1 MPFGQAQRQ
10 GSRMVTFRSQQSA
23 KLHAGPDQ
31 FGSEIACCT
40 PLPAIVSAHLLQSA
54 IQHCEFN
61 ILTQSKVSV
70 RDFNRL
76 SLKGKA
82 QVHHVKQMSRKG
94 QARQVEC
101 KLFMMHSCAQLP
113 VGAFEARQFARL
125 QYRVKLNRKPFECWP
140 ITPNY
145 FAERVSLRKTGQN
158 PRTSMADGA
167 LESKEGT
174 DLGLGCQLFSLRLES
189 CGACANIEYS
199 FCNQEGADGLF
210 VADIVVAR
218 QIRQKE
224 RPDEVDHFIYDRG
237 GNQLMAQ
244 PMVS

>member
-23 KLHAGPDQ
+23 TPHAGPDQ

-113 VGAFEARQFARL
+113 VGAFEA
-125 QYRVKLNRKPFECWP
+125 
-140 ITPNY
+140 
-145 FAERVSLRKTGQN
+145 
-158 PRTSMADGA
+158 